1 MLTSWRGCPAP
12 TRLRIA
18 ALAVGGPAAL
28 AMIIVGC
35 SSVVPGTATVD
46 TADAPV
52 YQASVSA
59 SIAESAASSAAEESE
74 RQSSITRE
82 AVHSSCE
89 ALSSSS
95 ADAITAVN
103 GYVDAYNSSA
113 DVSGSAGP
121 ATDALNR
128 SADLVSGSIS
138 DPLAP
143 ELRDALTGWVDAAR
157 AVATAIADDIGP
169 SPFNDAINRL
179 NDSRT
184 LALDLCDAA
193 Y

>member
-1 MLTSWRGCPAP
+1 MLTSWRGVAAP

-18 ALAVGGPAAL
+18 AFAVAGPACL
-28 AMIIVGC
+28 AMIVVGC
-35 SSVVPGTATVD
+35 SSVVSGTATVD

-59 SIAESAASSAAEESE
+59 SAAESAASSRARESE
-74 RQSSITRE
+74 RQASITRE

-95 ADAITAVN
+95 ADAITSVN
-103 GYVDAYNSSA
+103 GYVDAYNTSA
-113 DVSGSAGP
+113 DVASSAGP
-121 ATDALNR
+121 AIESLNR
-128 SADLVSGSIS
+128 SADLVSGSLS

-143 ELRDALTGWVDAAR
+143 ELRDALTRWVDAAR
-157 AVATAIADDIGP
+157 GVATAIADDIGP
-169 SPFNDAINRL
+169 VPFNDAINRL